1 MKFIMEKITQKK
13 SKYRIENINF
23 GGFFFLTNNFVNV
36 NVNVYL

>member
-23 GGFFFLTNNFVNV
+23 GGFFFNK
-36 NVNVYL
+36 

>member
-1 MKFIMEKITQKK
+1 MKFIMEKITLKK

-23 GGFFFLTNNFVNV
+23 GGFFLTNYFVNV